1 MIQGIQDWNPKNESS
16 SHSTLSTVM
25 KLFIEDYKD
34 EESVE
39 EELSIFIQ
47 EEFVDDVEDY
57 KDDSVDK
64 LDGNN
69 NKKTQEEN

>member
-1 MIQGIQDWNPKNESS
+1 
-16 SHSTLSTVM
+16 M

-57 KDDSVDK
+57 KDDGVNK

-69 NKKTQEEN
+69 NKKNTRRNRLKGL